1 LGEVGVND
9 ELWKLLAGA
18 LAASNAA
25 VMWLLIKAKR
35 NGNGIA
41 EESPAAARSREAAVL
56 RITDKLEAVR
66 RDVLAEI
73 VKTRHDQRGELT
85 ALTIRIIEE
94 IKDELATFT
103 RKPRR

>member
-1 LGEVGVND
+1 MND

-25 VMWLLIKAKR
+25 VIWLLIRSKQAGAGGT
-35 NGNGIA
+35 NEA
-41 EESPAAARSREAAVL
+41 PETARGREAAVL

-85 ALTIRIIEE
+85 TLTIRIIEE